1 MESTTIEKM
10 KKMYLKGMATTY
22 HEDIRTGSIS
32 KYTTSEYLSA
42 LVDAEW
48 ENRLNRKIHNL
59 KRAAKFRAPGALH
72 TQIDYTTPRGLDK
85 EMINRLLELKF
96 INVSENIIITGSTGT
111 GKSFLAQALGNKAC
125 EMLYR
130 VLYFTM
136 NHFTE
141 EIQTMQLQGN
151 LHKWMA
157 KLKKADLIIFDDFG
171 ITGLDTQT
179 RKVLMDVIDYKYE
192 KSSLI
197 ISSQL
202 PVSAWHEL
210 IGEQTIAD
218 AIMDRIV
225 YSSHRIE
232 LQGESMRRKKK
243 IVS

>member
-10 KKMYLKGMATTY
+10 KKMYLTGMATTY
-22 HEDIRTGSIS
+22 HEDIQTGSITR
-32 KYTTSEYLSA
+32 YTTTEYLST
-42 LVDAEW
+42 LIDAEW
-48 ENRLNRKIHNL
+48 ENRQNRKISNL
-59 KRAAKFRAPGALH
+59 KRAARFRAPFALY
-72 TQIDYTTPRGLDK
+72 TDIDYTTPRGLDR
-85 EMINRLLELKF
+85 EVIRRLLELKF
-96 INVSENIIITGSTGT
+96 IKACENIIITGSTGT
-111 GKSFLAQALGNKAC
+111 GKSFLAQALGNRAC

-136 NHFTE
+136 GQLSE
-141 EIQTMQLQGN
+141 EIQMMKLQGN

-157 KLKKADLIIFDDFG
+157 KIKKADIVILDDFG
-171 ITGLDTQT
+171 ITGIDSQT
-179 RKVLMDVIDYKYE
+179 RKILMDVIDYKYE
-192 KSSLI
+192 KSSII

-243 IVS
+243 IVV

>member
-10 KKMYLKGMATTY
+10 KKMYLRGMANTY
-22 HEDIRTGSIS
+22 HEDIQTGSITR
-32 KYTTSEYLSA
+32 YTTAEYLST

-48 ENRLNRKIHNL
+48 ENRQNRKISNL
-59 KRAAKFRAPGALH
+59 KRAAKFRAPSALY
-72 TQIDYTTPRGLDK
+72 TDIDYTTPRGLDRGV
-85 EMINRLLELKF
+85 INRLLELKF
-96 INVSENIIITGSTGT
+96 IKACENIIITGSTGT
-111 GKSFLAQALGNKAC
+111 GKSFLAQALGNRAC

-136 NHFTE
+136 GQLSE
-141 EIQTMQLQGN
+141 EIQVMKLQGS

-157 KLKKADLIIFDDFG
+157 KIKKADLIILDDFG
-171 ITGLDTQT
+171 ITGIDAQT
-179 RKVLMDVIDYKYE
+179 RKVLMEIIDYKYE
-192 KSSLI
+192 KSSII

-243 IVS
+243 ILA